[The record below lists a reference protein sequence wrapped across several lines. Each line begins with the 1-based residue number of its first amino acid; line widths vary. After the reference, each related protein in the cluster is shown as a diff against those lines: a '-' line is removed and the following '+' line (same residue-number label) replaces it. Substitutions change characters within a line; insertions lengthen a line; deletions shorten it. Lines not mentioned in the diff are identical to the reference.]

1 MSNNQTP
8 ALAHEYLT
16 QVPEHFLNQQTE
28 ITDTDSSNQPIQ
40 ITAPLEEQQSL
51 LNSMYEECF
60 NAADDQHS
68 SSLALD
74 YLLDFNTEYNQY
86 EIRSNPEAEKIFSEI
101 ELVKQILKHNY
112 VQAYRKIKGTLY
124 HGWYE
129 PIDKKFIE
137 LLKQILIQG
146 FDPLEHYDCEHHRI
160 VMQAYNETLKGYFH
174 ADFYLHYPNDLVQLR
189 NTDGTITSICYAE
202 LINLFIERL
211 YLLTQEKE
219 FKYQQKKRM
228 ERSQYQQKVATECVD
243 TILAKHS
250 RIVIARVDFRYGKT
264 QNPELAQVKAD
275 LITCLRYLKRT
286 SNLHILGYLWKLEF
300 AEKTGYHY
308 HCFFFLDGRK
318 HSQDIKL
325 AQQIGEVWKRVIG
338 IEGAYHNCNLDAH
351 NGKYRD
357 VGIGILHRK
366 DKQKYEYLIEAIH
379 YITKRD
385 QFIVHKRIKRD
396 EENEQNLRNDKA
408 YFIRV
413 FGKNIAKDVAIK
425 MGKSVGNTGKKE
437 A

>member
-1 MSNNQTP
+1 MFITSFGEQNITYKCCSN
-8 ALAHEYLT
+8 
-16 QVPEHFLNQQTE
+16 FL
-28 ITDTDSSNQPIQ
+28 IH
-40 ITAPLEEQQSL
+40 L
-51 LNSMYEECF
+51 
-60 NAADDQHS
+60 
-68 SSLALD
+68 
-74 YLLDFNTEYNQY
+74 
-86 EIRSNPEAEKIFSEI
+86 
-101 ELVKQILKHNY
+101 
-112 VQAYRKIKGTLY
+112 
-124 HGWYE
+124 
-129 PIDKKFIE
+129 FI
-137 LLKQILIQG
+137 
-146 FDPLEHYDCEHHRI
+146 
-160 VMQAYNETLKGYFH
+160 
-174 ADFYLHYPNDLVQLR
+174 QLR

-219 FKYQQKKRM
+219 FKYQQKKRR

-286 SNLHILGYLWKLEF
+286 SNLRILGYLWKLEF

-338 IEGAYHNCNLDAH
+338 DEGTYYNCNIDAH
-351 NGKYRD
+351 NGKYKD
-357 VGIGILHRK
+357 VGIGTLHRS
-366 DKQKYEYLIEAIH
+366 DKQKYEYLIKAIR

-385 QFIVHKRIKRD
+385 QFIVHKRIKQD

-425 MGKSVGNTGKKE
+425 MGKSLKNTGQKE